1 MCKCVCVCVQLDQ
14 MNLNLTVILHN
25 KSHLEST
32 GMDPAILPSF
42 ISLTLTKCR
51 KPAILY
57 VNQTHNLLAVSFHV
71 ATLVTSNVTFYL
83 TRAKINYTV
92 I

>member
-1 MCKCVCVCVQLDQ
+1 
-14 MNLNLTVILHN
+14 
-25 KSHLEST
+25 
-32 GMDPAILPSF
+32 
-42 ISLTLTKCR
+42 
-51 KPAILY
+51 
-57 VNQTHNLLAVSFHV
+57 VNHKHSLLAVTFNV